1 MERGPAT
8 AIERAEPSELPVVPP
23 PPPARQRWRL
33 VLARDAALAD
43 LGGRELSDA
52 FERAVEATGLPMVRP
67 AGRDRGRVAF
77 GAPLPLGIGA
87 DRELADILLTELLPV
102 ATVRDRIG
110 AGLPEGWQLVE
121 VYDVW
126 LGAPPLAGQ
135 VAAADYRIELGA
147 ADAPE
152 LTGACST
159 LVAARSLP
167 RQRAKGGTLVDYD
180 LRPLLVDV
188 KVIGSGPPVQIR
200 ARTRFDP
207 VRGTGRPEEVV
218 AALGDRLGRTLEV
231 GSVVRERLLLVD
243 ELD

>member
-1 MERGPAT
+1 M
-8 AIERAEPSELPVVPP
+8 
-23 PPPARQRWRL
+23 
-33 VLARDAALAD
+33 
-43 LGGRELSDA
+43 
-52 FERAVEATGLPMVRP
+52 
-67 AGRDRGRVAF
+67 
-77 GAPLPLGIGA
+77 
-87 DRELADILLTELLPV
+87 
-102 ATVRDRIG
+102 
-110 AGLPEGWQLVE
+110 
-121 VYDVW
+121 
-126 LGAPPLAGQ
+126 
-135 VAAADYRIELGA
+135 
-147 ADAPE
+147 
-152 LTGACST
+152 
-159 LVAARSLP
+159 AARSLP